1 MHDLVIGLFINRYE
15 FGLSSDM
22 RINSSET
29 PSVLCHVNRS
39 NPWQQGRRN
48 AMTLHK
54 GPGLQ
59 VVLIAMHAN
68 TTIPSHRADG
78 PISVQVLEGR
88 LTFRTEAHAVPL
100 SPGQVLTLHAGMP
113 HAVEAIEESAFL

>member
-1 MHDLVIGLFINRYE
+1 LTFDLAALLAQIKGE
-15 FGLSSDM
+15 D
-22 RINSSET
+22 T
-29 PSVLCHVNRS
+29 
-39 NPWQQGRRN
+39 WQQGPRN

-54 GPGLQ
+54 EPGLQ

-88 LTFRTEAHAVPL
+88 LTFRTEAHVVPL
-100 SPGQVLTLHAGMP
+100 SPGQVLTLHAGMS
-113 HAVEAIEESAFL
+113 HAVEALEESAFLLTMGTAAESS